1 VKRLLIIV
9 AVLAGL
15 ALPGTTGAAVPCRN
29 KVFNDWYHDGRIAS
43 SYPLGCYRDALKH
56 IPADARIYSSLSTD
70 ISSAMLAAIRHQH
83 GKVVPKQVGRG
94 FKVVAGSKVVA
105 AGRGA
110 GTGVLV
116 SSGQAPAPP
125 ASSDPSDPTLG
136 VVAAPASSGLA
147 DTASNAPLPIL
158 VLGGVALALVA
169 AGGIGVGV
177 RRVRQRG

>member
-15 ALPGTTGAAVPCRN
+15 ALPGTAGAAVPCRN

-43 SYPLGCYRDALKH
+43 SYPLACYRDALKH
-56 IPADARIYSSLSTD
+56 VPADARVYSSLATD
-70 ISSAMLAAIRHQH
+70 ISSAMFAATRHQH

-94 FKVVAGSKVVA
+94 LKVA
-105 AGRGA
+105 APRHDG

-116 SSGQAPAPP
+116 SSGQAPAP
-125 ASSDPSDPTLG
+125 SDPSDPSLG
-136 VVAAPASSGLA
+136 VAAPAAPAATGLA

-177 RRVRQRG
+177 RRVRQRR

>member
-1 VKRLLIIV
+1 MKRLLIIV

-15 ALPGTTGAAVPCRN
+15 VLPGTAGAAVPCRN

-70 ISSAMLAAIRHQH
+70 ISSAMLAAIRHRH
-83 GKVVPKQVGRG
+83 GKVVPKQVGGG

-116 SSGQAPAPP
+116 SSGQAPAP
-125 ASSDPSDPTLG
+125 SDPSDPSLG
-136 VVAAPASSGLA
+136 VVAAPAPSGLA
-147 DTASNAPLPIL
+147 DTAGNAPLPIL

-177 RRVRQRG
+177 RRVRQRR